1 LHENLVQVLEGLKK
15 VRVAVATKG
24 KKGLE
29 DEISEVFGRTNTI
42 TIVDII
48 DDEIRNIQV
57 LQNPAL
63 SYRYGA
69 GPILAK
75 TLVDLNVEVA
85 VAGEFGP
92 SISTLL
98 EDHKI
103 AKVTMKKGTSVSE
116 AIKFVQAKFVKE
128 LRC

>member
-1 LHENLVQVLEGLKK
+1 MKK
-15 VRVAVATKG
+15 VRVAVVTKG

-42 TIVDII
+42 TIVDIV

>member
-1 LHENLVQVLEGLKK
+1 VLEGLKK

>member
-1 LHENLVQVLEGLKK
+1 MLEGLKK

>member
-1 LHENLVQVLEGLKK
+1 VLEGLKK
-15 VRVAVATKG
+15 VRVAVVTKG

-42 TIVDII
+42 TIVDIV

>member
-1 LHENLVQVLEGLKK
+1 LHENLVQVLGGLKK

>member
-1 LHENLVQVLEGLKK
+1 MHENLVQVLEGLKK